1 MLATTIFFLCGCAML
16 LFVAAGP
23 WIVDQLGDGALA
35 PAAAASGL
43 LTIAAAALSSRV
55 DGRVA
60 LAAVLLLALAMRLL
74 LVGQETYLSNDIY
87 RYVWDGRVQ
96 AAGINPYLHVP
107 ADPTLAHLRDFRIFR
122 HINRADYAVTAYP
135 PVAEMLF
142 LAITR
147 IAETTLVMR
156 LAMVGFEV
164 VIVIILLDL
173 TRLLGVPR
181 TAIVAYAWH
190 PLAIWEVSNSGH
202 VEAAMVALLMT
213 GVWLLLRMR
222 RVLGAIVVTLA
233 ALVKPYAV
241 LVLPAFWRPF
251 DWRVPLA
258 IVATVLVCYAPYL
271 GAGKAV
277 LGFSGGYIAEEG
289 IASGDGI
296 LAVALIQSWL
306 GPVSGLVLAY
316 VVTAAAIMVAL
327 GLYFRFDPQRT
338 PRQTI
343 DAIVVLLTVGLLLM
357 SPNYAWYFLA
367 LVPFIALGA
376 GATAWALTLGA
387 LLHYRPVYFGETNDL
402 IWKSLATLPF
412 ILTLG
417 IVLLRGA
424 VRTRGTDRAA

>member
-1 MLATTIFFLCGCAML
+1 ML
-16 LFVAAGP
+16 LFVAVGP

-35 PAAAASGL
+35 PSAAASGL
-43 LTIAAAALSSRV
+43 LTIAAAALASRV
-55 DGRVA
+55 DGRVT

-87 RYVWDGRVQ
+87 RYIWDGRVQ

-107 ADPTLAHLRDFRIFR
+107 ADPTLAHLRDFKIFR

-135 PVAEMLF
+135 PVAEMLY

-147 IAETTLVMR
+147 IAETTVVMR
-156 LAMVGFEV
+156 LAMVAFEIAIV
-164 VIVIILLDL
+164 VVLLDL

-190 PLAIWEVSNSGH
+190 PLAIWEVANSGH
-202 VEAAMVALLMT
+202 IEAAMVALLMT
-213 GVWLLLRMR
+213 GVWLLLRAR

-241 LVLPAFWRPF
+241 LVFPVFWRASSWKDW

-277 LGFSGGYIAEEG
+277 LGFTGGYLAEEG

-296 LAVALIQSWL
+296 LLVGLIQNWL
-306 GPVSGLVLAY
+306 GPIPGLVLAY
-316 VVTAAAIMVAL
+316 VIMAGAIMIAL
-327 GLYFRFDPQRT
+327 GLCYRFDPQRT

-343 DAIVVLLTVGLLLM
+343 GAIVVLLTVGLLLM

-367 LVPFIALGA
+367 LVPFLALGA
-376 GATAWALTLGA
+376 GAPIWALTLGA

-402 IWKSLATLPF
+402 IWKSFATLPF
-412 ILTLG
+412 LLALG
-417 IVLLRGA
+417 VVLLRGA
-424 VRTRGTDRAA
+424 VRWRESRV

>member
-1 MLATTIFFLCGCAML
+1 ML

-23 WIVDQLGDGALA
+23 WIVDQFGDGALA
-35 PAAAASGL
+35 PSAAASGL
-43 LTIAAAALSSRV
+43 LTIAAAALASRV
-55 DGRVA
+55 DGRIT
-60 LAAVLLLALAMRLL
+60 LAAILLLALAMRLL

-87 RYVWDGRVQ
+87 RYIWDGRVQ

-107 ADPTLAHLRDFRIFR
+107 ADPTLTHLRDFRIFR

-135 PVAEMLF
+135 PVAEMLY

-156 LAMVGFEV
+156 LAMVAFEI
-164 VIVIILLDL
+164 VIVLVLLDL
-173 TRLLGVPR
+173 TRLLAIPR
-181 TAIVAYAWH
+181 AAIVAYAWH
-190 PLAIWEVSNSGH
+190 PLAIWEVANSGH
-202 VEAAMVALLMT
+202 IEAAMVALLMT
-213 GVWLLLRMR
+213 GVWLLLRAR
-222 RVLGAIVVTLA
+222 RVLGAIAVTLA

-241 LVLPAFWRPF
+241 LVFPVFWRPW

-277 LGFSGGYIAEEG
+277 LGFTGGYLAGEG

-296 LAVALIQSWL
+296 LRGALIQSWL
-306 GPVSGLVLAY
+306 GPVPGLVLAY
-316 VVTAAAIMVAL
+316 VLMAAAIMIAL
-327 GLYFRFDPQRT
+327 GLHYRFDPQRT

-376 GATAWALTLGA
+376 GAPAWALTLGA

-412 ILTLG
+412 ILALG
-417 IVLLRGA
+417 FVLLRGA
-424 VRTRGTDRAA
+424 VRSRGSRRAA